1 MELCT
6 VSLICGFNVGVQYEI
21 VEDENYVIVSL
32 GFLEVVFT
40 W

>member
-1 MELCT
+1 MQLCT
-6 VSLICGFNVGVQYEI
+6 VSLICGFNVGIQHEI
-21 VEDENYVIVSL
+21 VEDENYIILSL

>member
-6 VSLICGFNVGVQYEI
+6 VSIICGFNVGFQYEI

-32 GFLEVVFT
+32 GFLEIVFN